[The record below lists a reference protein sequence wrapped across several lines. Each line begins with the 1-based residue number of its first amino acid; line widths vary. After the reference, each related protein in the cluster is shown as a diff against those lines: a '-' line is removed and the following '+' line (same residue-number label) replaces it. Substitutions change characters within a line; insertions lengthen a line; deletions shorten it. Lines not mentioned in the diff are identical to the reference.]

1 MLRVRYALFCMLT
14 MRIKRAK
21 SNDKNLFSL
30 GRIRICDRRREI
42 DEFLKLKTATRVM
55 GGGPTRQF
63 KKGEWHLLLTSSPW
77 RVQHQLDRGIHW
89 V

>member
-42 DEFLKLKTATRVM
+42 DEFLKLKQPHELWAAV
-55 GGGPTRQF
+55 
-63 KKGEWHLLLTSSPW
+63 
-77 RVQHQLDRGIHW
+77 QLDNLRKVSGIYF
-89 V
+89 